1 MELFYSLL
9 ILQEERNALETEM
22 GSKLLNIHEDF
33 QTELAYQEE
42 IHHRGWFEHVMR
54 VNKLFFSLTK
64 FKGFI
69 MQTLVSKTF
78 LYNKGPFLRT
88 YPNKT

>member
-1 MELFYSLL
+1 
-9 ILQEERNALETEM
+9 M

-54 VNKLFFSLTK
+54 VNILFFCLNK
-64 FKGFI
+64 FRGFLV
-69 MQTLVSKTF
+69 QRLVSKTF
-78 LYNKGPFLRT
+78 IYTRNLLLRP
-88 YPNKT
+88 Y